1 MEGLLVVEEGE
12 RTQNLVV
19 LVVVEQRMLA
29 LKQSQLLGLFLQ
41 LQINCAVDIQ
51 APDLAWGRLSSALA
65 VY

>member
-12 RTQNLVV
+12 RTENLVV
-19 LVVVEQRMLA
+19 LVVVELCMLV
-29 LKQSQLLGLFLQ
+29 LKQSQLLGPFLQ